1 MKLFKELF
9 IANLKELIRD
19 KSGMFWLI
27 AFPIIFVFIFGL
39 IFTNSGN
46 EQLYNI
52 GFVSEGDTVFNK
64 SIEESIANISV
75 FKINKG
81 KKQVELKAL
90 QEGNR
95 DLVLIIPEINRNLN
109 EQFEIEILTS
119 DQRAQA
125 STVLISSLKEIFY
138 NIERQITNQK
148 EVFKI
153 KTSTVSTDT
162 LSDFDYILP
171 GILAMAIMQLGLFG
185 SFNFL
190 NLREKG
196 IIRGLGVTPLPRQII
211 LSSEITMRIVISII
225 QTVLI
230 IFLGRWFFNVHI
242 VSSLLVVFGV
252 VVIGAFTFISLGYML
267 ITFADSMES
276 GRGIV
281 QIVQFP
287 MLFLS
292 GIFFPIDFMPK
303 YIRPIVK
310 VLPLTYLGNALREV
324 MVGIPSQVTMTRNIT
339 ILVIWSVLTVLITVK
354 FWKWE

>member
-39 IFTNSGN
+39 IFTNSTG
-46 EQLYNI
+46 EQVYNI
-52 GFVSEGDTVFNK
+52 GFVSEGDTLYNK
-64 SIEESIANISV
+64 SIEESINNISV
-75 FKINKG
+75 FNLSKG
-81 KKQVELKAL
+81 NRENEIRALK
-90 QEGNR
+90 EGTR
-95 DLVLIIPEINRNLN
+95 DLVLILPKIDGDLS
-109 EQFEIEILTS
+109 EQFEVEILTS
-119 DQRAQA
+119 DQRATVSA
-125 STVLISSLKEIFY
+125 VLISSLKEIFY
-138 NIERQITNQK
+138 SIERQITDRK
-148 EVFKI
+148 EIFNI
-153 KTSTVSTDT
+153 KTATVSTET

-211 LSSEITMRIVISII
+211 LSSEITMRIMISIL

-230 IFLGRWFFNVHI
+230 IFLGRWFFNVQI
-242 VSSLLVVFGV
+242 VSSLLVVFAV
-252 VVIGAFTFISLGYML
+252 VIIGAFTFISLGYML

-303 YIRPIVK
+303 YVRPIVK

-324 MVGIPSQVTMTRNIT
+324 MVGIPSQVSMTRNIT
-339 ILVIWSVLTVLITVK
+339 ILFIWSIVTVLVTVK